1 MTGQFKFISFY
12 KKTIFYILIFSSL
25 AILNGCATKYYFSN
39 VNKGFVGFPQ
49 SPVTI
54 EQAIQIAEPYL
65 NQSYKM
71 RLSLRK
77 WPLQSNTP
85 PIIYVTL
92 LDQYYYI
99 VKEDYPYQYR
109 EAYLEFAVK
118 VNRMNGK
125 VELIKTPS
133 DSDF

>member
-1 MTGQFKFISFY
+1 MAIVTV
-12 KKTIFYILIFSSL
+12 SL
-25 AILNGCATKYYFSN
+25 SGCANRYYFSN
-39 VNKGFVGFPQ
+39 VNRGFAGFPK
-49 SPVTI
+49 SEVSI
-54 EQAIQIAEPYL
+54 EQAIRLAEPYL
-65 NQSYKM
+65 SQSYKM

-77 WPLQSNTP
+77 WPLQSNSP

-92 LDQYYYI
+92 LDQNYYI

-118 VNRMNGK
+118 VNKTTGK
-125 VELIKTPS
+125 VELITTPS

>member
-1 MTGQFKFISFY
+1 MSELQRIYRTPARLTLLFA
-12 KKTIFYILIFSSL
+12 IFVLMSIQ
-25 AILNGCATKYYFSN
+25 GCATKYYFSN
-39 VNKGFVGFPQ
+39 VNKGFLGFPH
-49 SPVTI
+49 STI
-54 EQAIQIAEPYL
+54 SIDKAIQIAQPYL
-65 NQSYKM
+65 NQSYKLRM
-71 RLSLRK
+71 SLRK
-77 WPLQSNTP
+77 WPLQSSSP

-118 VNRMNGK
+118 VNRNSGQ